1 VIQFPARVATRLAFL
16 VAGFSISCWAPLV
29 PYAKQ
34 RLGVDDGVLGILL
47 LCLGIG
53 SLTTML
59 LTGMLSARF
68 GTRPVILISGFG
80 LAAVLPWL
88 AIASTSFTLG
98 FTLLLFGAALGS
110 LDVAMNI
117 HSVEVERDAGEPL
130 LSGFHALYSLGG
142 FAGAALIT
150 MLLSTGVSP
159 LACTLAGS
167 ALMVVS
173 MMVCW
178 GRLLRTRAAE
188 GEPHFALPRGIVLI
202 VAALAAITFLA
213 EGALLDWSALLIT
226 GNGLVKVEQGG
237 IGYMLFSIA
246 MTVAR
251 LVGDRLTARVGD
263 RATMFWGGVVA
274 IAGFAM
280 LLLAHSPVVAFAAF
294 ILIGLSAA
302 NVVPVLFRLAGTQTV
317 MPPGLAIAAITTTGY
332 AGILL
337 GPAAIGFLAENMGLT
352 MAFWLMPLLL
362 LSVPICA
369 AAGLGKARRY
379 NGVSRETRDS

>member
-1 VIQFPARVATRLAFL
+1 VTHFPARVATRLAFL
-16 VAGFSISCWAPLV
+16 VAGFGISCWAPLV

-68 GTRPVILISGFG
+68 GTRPVILLSGFG

-88 AIASTSFTLG
+88 AIASTPFTLG

-117 HSVEVERDAGEPL
+117 HSVEVERDAGRPL

-150 MLLSTGVSP
+150 LLLSGGVSP
-159 LACTLAGS
+159 LVCTLAGS
-167 ALMVVS
+167 VLMILAMVVS
-173 MMVCW
+173 W
-178 GRLLRTRAAE
+178 SRLLRTRAAE
-188 GEPHFALPRGIVLI
+188 GEPHFALPRGVVLV

-226 GNGLVKVEQGG
+226 GNELVEVEQGG

-246 MTVAR
+246 MTLAR
-251 LVGDRLTARVGD
+251 LVGDALTARIGD
-263 RATMFWGGVVA
+263 RATMFWGGIVA

-280 LLLAHSPVVAFAAF
+280 LLLAPAPVVAFAAF
-294 ILIGLSAA
+294 VLIGLGAA
-302 NVVPVLFRLAGTQTV
+302 NVVPVLFRLAGSQTV

-337 GPAAIGFLAENMGLT
+337 GPAAIGFLAEKLGLG
-352 MAFWLMPLLL
+352 MAFWLIPVLL

-369 AAGLGKARRY
+369 AAGLGRAGKYNDGQPAR
-379 NGVSRETRDS
+379 